1 MYTEN
6 YFNRLGYHEAILL
19 ITLSYHKAITLITLG
34 DHKAYCGFFIIKA

>member
-19 ITLSYHKAITLITLG
+19 ITLSYHKAITLQLHYQCTNHFTCI
-34 DHKAYCGFFIIKA
+34 